1 MRPSCHKYY
10 YRPPTRTEAE
20 RTEYL
25 KQFIVN
31 CVSDLV
37 RPGVCQNDSAYYVI
51 LAQNTLVPQ
60 AIAYYF

>member
-37 RPGVCQNDSAYYVI
+37 RPGVCLLRHPGTEHFSAASHSLLLLNSV
-51 LAQNTLVPQ
+51 
-60 AIAYYF
+60 